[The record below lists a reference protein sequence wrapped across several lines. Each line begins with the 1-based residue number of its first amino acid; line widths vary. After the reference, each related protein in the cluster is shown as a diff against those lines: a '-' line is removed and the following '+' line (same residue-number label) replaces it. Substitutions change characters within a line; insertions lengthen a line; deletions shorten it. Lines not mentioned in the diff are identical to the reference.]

1 MESQVA
7 LVKVHPQ
14 AIASAVLKALR
25 ESINLIGGVGTFC
38 RKGDRILVKPNI
50 SSPNG
55 FECANPSVTQA
66 VAKIFSDHGCEV
78 LIGEDPA
85 IPIKEN
91 IAYEEYGLYK
101 LAEEVNAKVVSLR
114 YGPHIKV
121 KVPGDGFFSEIEVSS
136 IAQEADLVVGVAAMK
151 TVNITAVTLGLKN
164 MKGLVRPSWKR
175 KFHCEGL
182 SQGIVDLNAVVKPGL
197 SIIDGTF
204 GKDLSASPW
213 TSYAVGLIIA
223 SSDIVAAD
231 AVCARVMG
239 FDPERIDHIR
249 LAHEEGL
256 GTLGAENI
264 EIRGERLQDWAGK
277 FPFSPPKNPFKLAE
291 KSGGGIKIVQ
301 GNPCSVCLNSL
312 GDSLA
317 LHEDHLKAFEDV
329 TILVGPEAKPSI
341 SSECTILFGKCLK
354 KHKDKGIYVAGCP
367 PHEYESAKT
376 GSLKKVLT
384 GILQKCDQKSGRV
397 LPP

>member
-14 AIASAVLKALR
+14 AIASTVLRAVR
-25 ESINLIGGVGTFC
+25 ESINLIGGVSTFC
-38 RKGDRILVKPNI
+38 SKGDRILVKPNI

-55 FECANPSVTQA
+55 FECANPLVTQA
-66 VAKIFSDHGCEV
+66 VAKIFSEYHCTV

-91 IAYEEYGLYK
+91 IAYEEYGLHE
-101 LAEEVNAKVVSLR
+101 LADEVNAKVVSLR
-114 YGPHIKV
+114 YGPHTKA

-151 TVNITAVTLGLKN
+151 TVNITTVTLGLKN

-182 SQGIVDLNAVVKPGL
+182 NQGIVDLNAAVNPGL

-213 TSYAVGLIIA
+213 VSYAVGLIMA
-223 SSDIVAAD
+223 SSDFVAAD
-231 AVCARVMG
+231 SVCARVMG
-239 FDPERIDHIR
+239 FDPEKIEHIR

-256 GTLGAENI
+256 GILGVENI
-264 EIRGERLQDWAGK
+264 EIRGERLQDWTDK
-277 FPFSPPKNPFKLAE
+277 FRFSPSKNPFKLAE
-291 KSGGGIKIVQ
+291 KSGGRIRIIQ
-301 GNPCSVCLNSL
+301 GNPCSVCLNEL
-312 GDSLA
+312 GQSLA
-317 LHEDHLKAFEDV
+317 SQEDHLHAFRDV
-329 TILVGPEAKPSI
+329 TILVGPEAKPCL
-341 SSECTILFGKCLK
+341 SSGYTILFGKCLK

-367 PHEYESAKT
+367 PHEYEPLKID
-376 GSLKKVLT
+376 SLKKVLAK
-384 GILQKCDQKSGRV
+384 ILEKRG
-397 LPP
+397 